1 MSKTPSSQLK
11 PLNYSGRHS
20 TMLWYGAYQSM
31 VLTVPKCI
39 VPCCGTVRTKAW
51 YWPYQSVVRFLVLW
65 LGCYTWVMAAAP
77 QWFPCIWFSRRF
89 WPQCRISYTV
99 QCRKSGRNALTVSVK
114 CRKCGILAIVDRQAW
129 IISEIKNMY
138 FYFVFRL
145 VCTIFDPWSR

>member
-11 PLNYSGRHS
+11 SLNYSGSHS

-31 VLTVPKCI
+31 VLTVPKC
-39 VPCCGTVRTKAW
+39 GTIFGTIGHATHQR
-51 YWPYQSVVRFLVLW
+51 L
-65 LGCYTWVMAAAP
+65 
-77 QWFPCIWFSRRF
+77 PCIWFYCLF
-89 WPQCRISYTV
+89 LQQCRISYTV
-99 QCRKSGRNALTVSVK
+99 QCRKSSRNALTVSVK

-138 FYFVFRL
+138 FYFAFRL